1 MLGNPVLDVASLDRL
16 TIVEDLQDGKQEA
29 IPGRHLAHSPR
40 NITHARQAIRATD
53 E

>member
-1 MLGNPVLDVASLDRL
+1 MDLKLDHHSEDRL
-16 TIVEDLQDGKQEA
+16 TIVEDVQDGKQEA
-29 IPGRHLAHSPR
+29 IPGRHLAYSPR